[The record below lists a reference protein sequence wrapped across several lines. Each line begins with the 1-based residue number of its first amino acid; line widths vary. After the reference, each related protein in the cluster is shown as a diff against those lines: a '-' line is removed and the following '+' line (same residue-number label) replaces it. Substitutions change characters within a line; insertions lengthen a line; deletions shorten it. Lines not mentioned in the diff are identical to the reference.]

1 MSADDTGQWPMAQRL
16 SEQDRRLN
24 HSLGQLSTAVDHRMT
39 ERTDLLAMVKRMS
52 NHLASV
58 ALLDVDAEVKQVAMR
73 MCKEAA
79 ALVRRVEGKQ

>member
-58 ALLDVDAEVKQVAMR
+58 ALR